1 MATGRGRLVLTLAAG
16 PRMAC
21 AWPIVLPVVVRAGVV
36 LALFFDV
43 IAVVLSDMVGIER
56 EARFHAEAESRSS
69 HWIRHWA
76 ETAETGAKTGIRGR
90 GW

>member
-1 MATGRGRLVLTLAAG
+1 MVATGRGRLVLTLAAR

-21 AWPIVLPVVVRAGVV
+21 AWPVVLPVFVRAGVV

-56 EARFHAEAESRSS
+56 EARFHTKAESRSS

-76 ETAETGAKTGIRGR
+76 ETAETGA
-90 GW
+90 

>member
-1 MATGRGRLVLTLAAG
+1 MVATGRGRLVLTLAAR
-16 PRMAC
+16 PRLAR
-21 AWPIVLPVVVRAGVV
+21 AWAVVLPVFVRAGVV

-56 EARFHAEAESRSS
+56 EARFHAKAESRSS

-76 ETAETGAKTGIRGR
+76 ETAETGA
-90 GW
+90 